1 LKFDIEINLQKLKYF
16 NKDVVIQT
24 FYYYFEN
31 KCNYLMKQYI
41 SSLVLGLDNLIK
53 AIIMKYVNKIFILF
67 FILGMFS
74 LSAQDDEFRKLDN
87 LAFSVGEKLTFDV
100 KYGFV
105 TAGVAV
111 MEIPKIRKIAK
122 RETYHITF
130 NVNSVSSFDPFFK
143 VRDRYETYMDV
154 DGLFPWRFEQHVR
167 EGSYS
172 RDFSA
177 FFDHRRNL
185 AKTKKGSYDIPE
197 NVNDIVSAFY
207 LTRTFNYDTLEVGES
222 FYLENFFKDKVYPL
236 NVVYRGK
243 ETVEVEAGTFDCI
256 MIEPLVVEGGLF
268 KSEGSIIIWLTD
280 DEVKMPV
287 KVKSKIII
295 GSIDAELTK
304 FEGVSKKMTSMVKN
318 NS

>member
-1 LKFDIEINLQKLKYF
+1 
-16 NKDVVIQT
+16 
-24 FYYYFEN
+24 
-31 KCNYLMKQYI
+31 MKILNIAILICIIIPI
-41 SSLVLGLDNLIK
+41 S
-53 AIIMKYVNKIFILF
+53 LF
-67 FILGMFS
+67 
-74 LSAQDDEFRKLDN
+74 AQDKEFRKLEN
-87 LAFSVGEKLTFDV
+87 NAFKVGEKLTFDV

-111 MEIPKIRKIAK
+111 MEIPKIRNIAK

-143 VRDRYETYMDV
+143 VRDRYETFMDV
-154 DGLFPWRFEQHVR
+154 EGLFPWRFEQHIR

-185 AKTKKGSYDIPE
+185 AKTKKGSYEIPE

-207 LTRTFNYDTLEVGES
+207 LARTFNYDTLKVDDG
-222 FYLENFFKDKVYPL
+222 FYLENFYKDKVYPL
-236 NVVYRGK
+236 QVIYRGK
-243 ETVEVEAGTFDCI
+243 ETVKVEAGTFDCI
-256 MIEPLVVEGGLF
+256 IVEPLVVEGGLF
-268 KSEGSIIIWLTD
+268 KSEGSIVIWLTD

-287 KVKSKIII
+287 KVKSKVLI

-304 FEGVSKKMTSMVKN
+304 FEGVSDRMTSMKPIK
-318 NS
+318 